1 MERGYSMPAHRSTA
15 CARLVVVANIATF
28 SLLAIR
34 SAGRSSAWSSSWTL
48 SSLLRP
54 LQDGSEDGS
63 AAPLLA
69 VHAVAY
75 GASRFPENYVFVDG
89 DPDVSMRFGWLLYA
103 IRYGQEPWILVDTGF
118 NDLPLAN
125 AFALTEHIDPLA
137 LLEARLGVRP
147 AEVGTLIVTHHHFD
161 HAGNVHRFPNAVVH
175 MHAEVA
181 EVLHLPENAW
191 DCPGALDSPERR
203 DCGPTW
209 SECPPLAGP
218 KLGSRASSGRT
229 SRPVHGLAR
238 HPLRRGRGELGAH
251 CTLGHCLGC
260 SSQPRPRPPSP
271 PPLTTQAGPTT
282 PRAPS
287 GSVATGAPH
296 GCRATMSAL
305 SRHALLIE
313 ADADADA

>member
-1 MERGYSMPAHRSTA
+1 MERGYSIPAHRSTA
-15 CARLVVVANIATF
+15 CTRLVVVANIATF
-28 SLLAIR
+28 SLLAIC

-75 GASRFPENYVFVDG
+75 GASLFPENYVFVDG

-103 IRYGQEPWILVDTGF
+103 VRYGQEPWILVDTGF

-147 AEVGTLIVTHHHFD
+147 EEVGALIVTHHHFD

-203 DCGPTW
+203 DCGPTR
-209 SECPPLAGP
+209 SEC
-218 KLGSRASSGRT
+218 
-229 SRPVHGLAR
+229 
-238 HPLRRGRGELGAH
+238 
-251 CTLGHCLGC
+251 
-260 SSQPRPRPPSP
+260 RPPWQGQDSAPAP
-271 PPLTTQAGPTT
+271 PQ
-282 PRAPS
+282 
-287 GSVATGAPH
+287 GAPR
-296 GCRATMSAL
+296 GPGWPGTP
-305 SRHALLIE
+305 
-313 ADADADA
+313 